1 MISTKPT
8 VDLLARLRRLRIRQ
22 RLKSLVLR
30 VRNGVSSIR
39 SHRLTRI
46 AVAYVVSAWALIQ
59 VVTTVTPLLLL
70 PDWVGRAVVI
80 VIIVG
85 FPLTLLVAWA
95 ATSEN
100 EN

>member
-1 MISTKPT
+1 MISTKTT
-8 VDLLARLRRLRIRQ
+8 VDLLARLRRLRLRP
-22 RLKSLVLR
+22 RLKSLVLQ
-30 VRNGVSSIR
+30 VGNGIGKIR

-59 VVTTVTPLLLL
+59 VITTVTPLLLL
-70 PDWVGRAVVI
+70 PDWVARAVVI

-100 EN
+100 